1 MLRRSYWM
9 SLIGSS
15 MKRFRVVNSETH
27 QEVIVDSVDE
37 LFYFLKDVYSDGIYH
52 LVVWASMS
60 EPGDCQDLTREVPY
74 VVYSI

>member
-1 MLRRSYWM
+1 M